1 MDTLGALPEFE
12 RHLQQLHSQ
21 CAEKTAL
28 RPFNGEVDWQ
38 DFRFT
43 CLAYLKESLA
53 VYSSRRRPYEALP
66 AFVLNQQLQKMLQ
79 SGVFLDNEQAIVL
92 KHCLEDLPLPS
103 SSSRYLE
110 VSTEEQ
116 AHGLRSE

>member
-1 MDTLGALPEFE
+1 MASLGALTEFE
-12 RHLQQLHSQ
+12 HHLQQLHVQ
-21 CAEKTAL
+21 CAEKIAL
-28 RPFNGEVDWQ
+28 RPFVGDADWQ

-66 AFVLNQQLQKMLQ
+66 AFVLNQQLQKLLV
-79 SGVFLDNEQAIVL
+79 SGVFVDSEQAIVL
-92 KHCLEDLPLPS
+92 QHCLEDLPLPL

-110 VSTEEQ
+110 VRARDR
-116 AHGLRSE
+116 AHGLHS